1 MTSGQNTRSE
11 KEGASG
17 RVVELMTVVTLN
29 ASDGA
34 VELCLHI
41 REKNSQ
47 GSECFRF
54 KAKRKCPKKM
64 RAVIKT
70 RKIIFVTGHTIN
82 GRSPQITMD

>member
-1 MTSGQNTRSE
+1 MSE
-11 KEGASG
+11 KEGVSG
-17 RVVELMTVVTLN
+17 RVVELTTVVTLN

-34 VELCLHI
+34 TKLCLHI
-41 REKNSQ
+41 REKVSQ
-47 GSECFRF
+47 GSECFGFEAR
-54 KAKRKCPKKM
+54 RGRPKKM

>member
-41 REKNSQ
+41 REKISQ
-47 GSECFRF
+47 GSECFGFEAR
-54 KAKRKCPKKM
+54 RGRPKKM
-64 RAVIKT
+64 RAVIKNS
-70 RKIIFVTGHTIN
+70 KIIFVTGHTGN
-82 GRSPQITMD
+82 GRGPQITMD